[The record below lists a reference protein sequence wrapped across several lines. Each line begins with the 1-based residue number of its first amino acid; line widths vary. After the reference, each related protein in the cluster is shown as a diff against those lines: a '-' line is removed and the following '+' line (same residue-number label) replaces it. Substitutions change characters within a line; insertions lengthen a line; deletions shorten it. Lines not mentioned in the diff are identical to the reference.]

1 LPAQPEH
8 GIICSHFELGEEKL
22 TTSLQI
28 VQIIVAATLIALIL
42 LQAKGTGLGGI
53 FGGDSSVYKSRRGVE
68 KTLFNATIGLSVVF
82 FLVAIVNVI
91 IAK

>member
-1 LPAQPEH
+1 MV
-8 GIICSHFELGEEKL
+8 
-22 TTSLQI
+22 TSLQI
-28 VQIIVAATLIALIL
+28 IQIIVAVTLMALIL

-82 FLVAIVNVI
+82 FLVAIANVI
-91 IAK
+91 VAK

>member
-1 LPAQPEH
+1 VRRK
-8 GIICSHFELGEEKL
+8 KL
-22 TTSLQI
+22 VISLQI
-28 VQIIVAATLIALIL
+28 VQIIVAVTLMALIL

-82 FLVAIVNVI
+82 FLVAIANVI
-91 IAK
+91 VAK